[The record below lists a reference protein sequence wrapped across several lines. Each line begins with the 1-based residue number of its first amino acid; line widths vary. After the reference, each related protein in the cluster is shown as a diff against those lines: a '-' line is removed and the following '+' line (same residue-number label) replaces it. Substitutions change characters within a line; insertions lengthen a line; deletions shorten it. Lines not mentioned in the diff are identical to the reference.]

1 MSANDRVNNLWAFY
15 AYLCHNVDFESFP
28 CPGSYIKGIPA
39 VTFCS
44 ILQNISIHLSLYRIS
59 KKCTYNTRSIS
70 SLVCESFF
78 LTLSAMELSKGSL
91 KAMNIPNMIGNLMT
105 IENYKQST
113 TRYEVKQ
120 LYKILFY
127 TGKIINFT
135 AFTCLYLNTYFYM
148 VPII

>member
-1 MSANDRVNNLWAFY
+1 MSTNDRVNHLWAFY

-59 KKCTYNTRSIS
+59 KKCTYNARSIS

-78 LTLSAMELSKGSL
+78 STLSAMELSQGSL
-91 KAMNIPNMIGNLMT
+91 KVTNIPNMIGNLMT
-105 IENYKQST
+105 IENYKVQPGM
-113 TRYEVKQ
+113 K
-120 LYKILFY
+120 
-127 TGKIINFT
+127 
-135 AFTCLYLNTYFYM
+135 
-148 VPII
+148 